1 MYKIIDTENDS
12 FVLEV
17 LDEKY
22 KFEPVLIQADIRHS
36 GLGDFIR
43 SLSRKL
49 RDEYGNDFNY
59 NEFRKEILKKS
70 AICIYKLMKRTRVFE
85 CENQGI
91 INGNRIDFFVYINNK
106 LHRLT
111 GCPSS
116 FDLPEDCSLSCYE
129 CRFNSFKFLLSDDI
143 IENEFKEESKKFK
156 VRFIKD
162 YLSNNDKKIYL
173 DLLNKKEKIDT
184 KRGCFINDKEI
195 IVMCPRSIY
204 LKDRECKYFCENS
217 SECIKCW
224 EEAKEDYKNGEE

>member
-22 KFEPVLIQADIRHS
+22 KFKPALMQADIRHS
-36 GLGDFIR
+36 GLGDFMKLLR
-43 SLSRKL
+43 RKL
-49 RDEYGNDFNY
+49 SDEYGNDFNY

-70 AICIYKLMKRTRVFE
+70 AICIYKLMKRKGIFE
-85 CENQGI
+85 CERQGF
-91 INGNRIDFFVYINNK
+91 INRMDFFVYINNK
-106 LHRLT
+106 LHRLN

-116 FDLPEDCSLSCYE
+116 FDLLEDCSLSCYE

-143 IENEFKEESKKFK
+143 IKNEFKEESKKFK

-162 YLSNNDKKIYL
+162 CLSNNDKKIYL

-217 SECIKCW
+217 SKCIKCW